1 MLLFENGCEALCEEI
16 VIKAKMPTLLI
27 RYGEI
32 GLKSPSVRRRFE
44 QQLVRDI
51 RTRHAQ
57 ANTPCIISQAR
68 GRLFVDSDD
77 WRRSCEILSRTFGVV
92 SFSPTTQAPS
102 DLPSLT
108 EAVLEFSGSVMFKN
122 ATFAVRPRRSGNHTY
137 TSQDMAEKLGE
148 ALLQRFSHLNIRVA
162 LDDPDLEISV
172 EVRDSV
178 AYMFTSVLPGPGGMP
193 LSTQGKV
200 LSVVDSERGLASTW
214 LMMKRGCSVLG
225 MTHDPSLMQP
235 LDAWY
240 PNLNSISPEEDI
252 FEAARKNEC
261 IGIALELSLEEIGRK
276 GATKGDLPVFYPLVG
291 MSEEETK
298 GLIVRI
304 RT

>member
-1 MLLFENGCEALCEEI
+1 MPFQIWCEGLCKEI

-44 QQLVRDI
+44 QQLIRDI
-51 RTRHAQ
+51 RTRHAL

-77 WRRSCEILSRTFGVV
+77 WRKSCELLSRTFGVV
-92 SFSPTTQAPS
+92 SFSPTSQAPS
-102 DLPSLT
+102 DLPSMT
-108 EAVLEFSGSVMFKN
+108 KAVLEFAEPVMFTN
-122 ATFAVRPRRSGNHTY
+122 ATFAVRPRRSGNHPY

-148 ALLQRFSHLNIRVA
+148 AILERFAGLKVKVA
-162 LDDPDLEISV
+162 LDNPDLEISV
-172 EVRDSV
+172 EVRDKT
-178 AYMFTSVLPGPGGMP
+178 AYMFTSILPGPGGMP

-200 LSVVDSERGLASTW
+200 LSVAGSERGLASTW
-214 LMMKRGCSVLG
+214 LMMKRGCSVLV
-225 MTHDPSLMQP
+225 MAEEPSMLKP

-240 PNLNSISPEEDI
+240 PNLSSIPFEEDL
-252 FEAARKNEC
+252 FACAEREGC
-261 IGIALELSLEEIGRK
+261 IGIALEHSLSEIEEMGPEK
-276 GATKGDLPVFYPLVG
+276 GGLPVFYPLVG
-291 MSEEETK
+291 MSEEDTK
-298 GLIVRI
+298 GLIDRI

>member
-1 MLLFENGCEALCEEI
+1 MFLFRIWCEGLCEEI
-16 VIKAKMPTLLI
+16 VIKAEMPTLLV

-44 QQLVRDI
+44 QQLIRDI

-57 ANTPCIISQAR
+57 ASVPCIITQAR

-77 WRRSCEILSRTFGVV
+77 WRKSCELLSRTFGVV
-92 SFSPTTQAPS
+92 SFSPTSQAPS

-108 EAVLEFSGSVMFKN
+108 KAVLEFSELVMFRN
-122 ATFAVRPRRSGNHTY
+122 ATFAVRPRRSGNHPY
-137 TSQDMAEKLGE
+137 TSQDMAEKLGKAILE
-148 ALLQRFSHLNIRVA
+148 RFTDLNVKVA
-162 LDDPDLEISV
+162 LDQPDLEISV
-172 EVRDSV
+172 EVRDNT

-193 LSTQGKV
+193 LSTQGRV
-200 LSVVDSERGLASTW
+200 LSVAYSQKGLASTW
-214 LMMKRGCSVLG
+214 LMMKRGCSVLV
-225 MTHDPSLMQP
+225 MAEDPSVLKP

-240 PNLNSISPEEDI
+240 PNLPSIPPEQDLFACAER
-252 FEAARKNEC
+252 EGC
-261 IGIALELSLEEIGRK
+261 IGIALEYDLGEVVEK
-276 GATKGDLPVFYPLVG
+276 GPKKGGLPVFYPLVG

-298 GLIVRI
+298 GLVYRI